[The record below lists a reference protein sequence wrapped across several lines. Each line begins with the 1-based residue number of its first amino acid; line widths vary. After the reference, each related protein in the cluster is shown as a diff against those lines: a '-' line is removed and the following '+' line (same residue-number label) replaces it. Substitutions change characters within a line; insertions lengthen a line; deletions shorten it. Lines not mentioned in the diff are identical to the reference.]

1 MTNLAA
7 MIDDLGR
14 RARVAARELAKMD
27 RARKDAALLAMAD
40 ELIAAAGAIL
50 AANLADGAASR
61 DEGRPAAFLDRL
73 TLTPARLASMAAG
86 LRAVAALPDPVGT
99 VLREWTAP
107 SGLRLTQV
115 RVPLGVIGFIYEA
128 RPNVTS
134 DAAALCLKAGNAVI
148 LRGGSEALRTNLA
161 VVAALNR
168 GLVRS
173 GLPSDAVQLVPT
185 TDRDAVR
192 LLCAADRHLDL
203 LIPRGGRG
211 LVETVVAHAR
221 VPVIKH
227 FDGLCAVYVDAAA
240 DLAMAAKIVVNAKC
254 QRPGVCNAVE
264 TLLVHRDVAEEFL
277 ATVAPGLVARG
288 VELRADERAFAL
300 LSARGSLRVVRA
312 QPEDFRTEFLDLI
325 LAVRVVDGLDEAI
338 AHIAEHGSHHSDTIV
353 TGDAAAAE
361 RFLREVD
368 SAAVYWNASTR
379 FTDGAEFGFGAEI
392 GISTDKIHARGPM
405 GLVEL
410 TSYKYLGRG
419 NGHVRA

>member
-1 MTNLAA
+1 MTDLAA

-14 RARVAARELAKMD
+14 RARLAARELAKMD
-27 RARKDAALLAMAD
+27 RARKDAALLAMVD
-40 ELIAAAGAIL
+40 ELISSAGAIL
-50 AANLADGAASR
+50 AANLADVAASR
-61 DEGRPAAFLDRL
+61 EEGRPAAFLDRL

-99 VLREWTAP
+99 ILREWTPP
-107 SGLRLTQV
+107 SGLRLSQV

-240 DLAMAAKIVVNAKC
+240 DLKMAAAIVVNAKC
-254 QRPGVCNAVE
+254 QRPGVCNAAE
-264 TLLVHRDVAEEFL
+264 TLLVHRAVAEEFL
-277 ATVAPGLVARG
+277 ATVAPVLVARG

-300 LSARGSLRVVRA
+300 LGTLGSPRVVRA

-325 LAVRVVDGLDEAI
+325 MAVRVVDGLDEAI

-353 TGDAAAAE
+353 TGEAAAAE

-405 GLVEL
+405 GLEEL

-419 NGHVRA
+419 NGHVRT